1 MASNTGQRRIKALE
15 KSIEIV
21 DALQELDGARVTELA
36 DHLGLP
42 ASTVHSH
49 LATLESNEY
58 LVKEGDV
65 YHIGLKFLHHGGYA
79 SRRKDGYDMAIEKV
93 HEIAAETRERA
104 QFTVEEHG
112 RLIYIHTATGD
123 HAVHVDA
130 RIGKRSFIHASAAG
144 KSILANLPAPRIDEI
159 LDSVPLD
166 AVTANTITDRD
177 RLDEELAT
185 IREQGY
191 SFNKEESIEG
201 LRAVG
206 VPIHGPDGRV
216 IGAFSVSGPTHRMKG
231 EWFEA
236 EIPDLLLGTAN
247 ELELNIAY
255 S

>member
-1 MASNTGQRRIKALE
+1 MASNAGHRHIKALE
-15 KSIEIV
+15 KAIEIV
-21 DALQELDGARVTELA
+21 RAVQELEGARVTELA
-36 DHLGLP
+36 DHLDLP

-49 LATLESNEY
+49 LATLEANEY

-79 SRRKDGYDMAIEKV
+79 SRRKTGYDMAIEKV

-130 RIGKRSFIHASAAG
+130 RIGKQSLLHASAAG
-144 KSILANLPAPRIDEI
+144 KSILANLPAPRIEEI
-159 LDSVPLD
+159 LAAAPLT
-166 AVTANTITDRD
+166 AVTENTITERA
-177 RLDEELAT
+177 RLDDELAT
-185 IREQGY
+185 IREQGF

-206 VPIHGPDGRV
+206 VPINGPDGRV

-231 EWFEA
+231 DWFEE